1 LTSINQG
8 KLEQINFESLA
19 RELLEPNK
27 CYLLDCGAEIY
38 VWMGRSASLQERK
51 GASKIA
57 EVFCINY
64 LCFFI
69 VYFLKE
75 FFFIISILRYYSRQ
89 KIFKI
94 VVLSNIRKAS
104 YFTLKMERGNQF
116 YWAHY

>member
-51 GASKIA
+51 GASKVA

-69 VYFLKE
+69 VYF
-75 FFFIISILRYYSRQ
+75 
-89 KIFKI
+89 
-94 VVLSNIRKAS
+94 
-104 YFTLKMERGNQF
+104 
-116 YWAHY
+116 